1 MILRINKQSDKES
14 VISYI
19 DKLPDKQFIVTI
31 EKKKVTRTISQNSL
45 YWMWINCISKETGN
59 EPNDLHEYFGELKFP
74 KVEVKMF
81 DGSTRTKPMSTTKM
95 DTVQFKEV
103 LDWIQ
108 MFASTELGLILPNPE
123 DKYFEEMANYYN
135 DRF

>member
-1 MILRINKQSDKES
+1 
-14 VISYI
+14 
-19 DKLPDKQFIVTI
+19 
-31 EKKKVTRTISQNSL
+31 
-45 YWMWINCISKETGN
+45 MWINCISKETGN